1 MQPLL
6 RMIAQRP
13 ELLVE
18 HARAYAE
25 LLTAQ
30 SGQACAAWQRRAVL
44 GAAALALIVLALALA
59 GVALMLVAMLP
70 AAADQSR
77 WVLVAVPLLLPLL
90 AGLACLA
97 AARARAQP
105 DSFAAL
111 REQLQADLAMLRETG
126 AA

>member
-25 LLTAQ
+25 LLAAQ
-30 SGQACAAWQRRAVL
+30 SSQARAVWQRRALL

-77 WVLVAVPLLLPLL
+77 WVLLAVPLLPLL

>member
-77 WVLVAVPLLLPLL
+77 WVLVAVPLLPLL